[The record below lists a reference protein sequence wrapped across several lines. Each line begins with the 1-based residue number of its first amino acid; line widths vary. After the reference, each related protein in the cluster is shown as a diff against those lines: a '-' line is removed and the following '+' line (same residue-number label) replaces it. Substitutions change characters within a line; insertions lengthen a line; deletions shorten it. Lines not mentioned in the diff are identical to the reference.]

1 MMTSKQF
8 LLTLSLS
15 LSLLVMQHWKFTN
28 IPADHRKKVYSALLL
43 TSLDIDTKNA
53 PENWPSKIPQTHFY
67 SFTAFSIYFHLYF
80 FRSYYQFPLY
90 LLWFFYI
97 VAHPFIYPSK
107 YVCSLS
113 NLLNFS
119 FTFSHFSSQQTLLCI
134 NPIKYSDSHL
144 ILFHSQLHIRPQFV
158 VVNLF
163 FFSFAMFMTYWQLS
177 ANLLP
182 INLFQTSIY
191 ICMYSFL

>member
-1 MMTSKQF
+1 MAFKNSTNTF
-8 LLTLSLS
+8 LLF
-15 LSLLVMQHWKFTN
+15 HCF
-28 IPADHRKKVYSALLL
+28 
-43 TSLDIDTKNA
+43 
-53 PENWPSKIPQTHFY
+53 
-67 SFTAFSIYFHLYF
+67 FHLFSSLF
-80 FRSYYQFPLY
+80 FRCYYQFPLY
-90 LLWFFYI
+90 LLCFFYI

-163 FFSFAMFMTYWQLS
+163 FFFCHVYDILTAISKFI
-177 ANLLP
+177 ANKLVS
-182 INLFQTSIY
+182 NIY
-191 ICMYSFL
+191 LHMYVFILIGICIYKGFVFHY